1 MKFTLMMV
9 LVLGTSVAFAK
20 HDVTGFNK
28 ALMDDVQK
36 DLKTD
41 NDQNLKSDN
50 SPMRGPASVE
60 TEADEEVVIQ
70 EDSKT
75 DKKDRQIGANKW

>member
-1 MKFTLMMV
+1 MKLTLMMV

-20 HDVTGFNK
+20 NDVNEFNK
-28 ALMDDVQK
+28 ALIDDVK
-36 DLKTD
+36 HDLKTD
-41 NDQNLKSDN
+41 NDQNLKTNN

-60 TEADEEVVIQ
+60 TEPEENVIT

-75 DKKDRQIGANKW
+75 DKKDRQLGANKW

>member
-1 MKFTLMMV
+1 MKLTLMMV

-20 HDVTGFNK
+20 NDVNEFNR
-28 ALMDDVQK
+28 ALMDDVK
-36 DLKTD
+36 HDLKTG

-60 TEADEEVVIQ
+60 TEPEVTVIK

-75 DKKDRQIGANKW
+75 DKKDRQLGANKW

>member
-1 MKFTLMMV
+1 MKLTLMMV
-9 LVLGTSVAFAK
+9 LVLGTSVALAK
-20 HDVTGFNK
+20 NDVNEFNK
-28 ALMDDVQK
+28 ALMDDVQH

-60 TEADEEVVIQ
+60 TEPEETVIK

-75 DKKDRQIGANKW
+75 DKKDRQFGANKW